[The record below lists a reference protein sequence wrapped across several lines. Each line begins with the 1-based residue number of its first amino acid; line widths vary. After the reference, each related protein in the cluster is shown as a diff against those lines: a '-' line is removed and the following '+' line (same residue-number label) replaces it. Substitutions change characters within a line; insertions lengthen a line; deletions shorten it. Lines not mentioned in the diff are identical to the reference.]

1 MQSFLNFLYRSLSLG
16 NQLSQ
21 NLSDALSLYKG
32 VQNAGRRLGTGIGPP
47 KAFLLQNL
55 NLPPGKAFAKELPL
69 LRQGIN
75 VGICLRPYAFL

>member
-1 MQSFLNFLYRSLSLG
+1 MQGFLDFLYRSLSLG

-32 VQNAGRRLGTGIGPP
+32 VQNAGRGLGTGIGPP
-47 KAFLLQNL
+47 KAFLFQNL
-55 NLPPGKAFAKELPL
+55 NLPPGEAFAKELTL

-75 VGICLRPYAFL
+75 VGIGLRPYAFL